1 MLLEAELTWSHEHGS
16 HRERLLLA
24 DPAFLADGRWAR
36 AAEQARAAG
45 RAELDASP
53 WITPAGLAPLGSSY
67 PKRMTPS

>member
-1 MLLEAELTWSHEHGS
+1 MPLEAELTWSSEHGS

-24 DPAFLADGRWAR
+24 DPAFLADGRW
-36 AAEQARAAG
+36 ARAAG